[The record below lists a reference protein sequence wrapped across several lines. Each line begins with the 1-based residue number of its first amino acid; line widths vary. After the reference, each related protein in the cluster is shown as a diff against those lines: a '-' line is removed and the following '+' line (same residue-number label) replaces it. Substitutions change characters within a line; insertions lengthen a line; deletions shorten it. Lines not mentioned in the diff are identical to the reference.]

1 MITLTNIE
9 ARLRR
14 IETKIVRGFEE
25 LGIDTGAEPDWLTVD
40 DSAAT
45 LYVST
50 LGRSITVVLA
60 EAKKRGASLRN
71 KPYDIV
77 HRGEVVGTIIIS

>member
-1 MITLTNIE
+1 MTTLTDLD

-25 LGIDTGAEPDWLTVD
+25 LGADTDVVMDWLTVD
-40 DSAAT
+40 DASAT

-50 LGRSITVVLA
+50 LGRSLIVMKE
-60 EAKKRGASLRN
+60 EAKKRGATRVG
-71 KPYDIV
+71 KTYDIV
-77 HRGEVVGTIIIS
+77 HRGEVVGTIII